1 MKKVLFLSAWAAMM
15 LGAVSCSNDME
26 PELTNGTV
34 QFKVEL
40 PGAIDSRAII
50 SDGTTATK
58 LDVACYDADGNKLA
72 VEPTVKTDFVNRE
85 ATVTYKLVKGQ
96 KYQFAFFA
104 HADGAPYTFNAGSK
118 LSDCNFTVDY
128 TTENKVNCNDEKR
141 DAFFGVLEDYEV
153 TAEVTEVKLHRP
165 FAQLNFG
172 TDDLTAAQ
180 TVGFDPNQSQVVVSK
195 VGTTFNLSTGK
206 TSGEKENV
214 TFALAALPANPAT
227 LTVGGTAYAWM
238 AMNYFLA
245 PADDAIIEATMTAKK
260 DSKTAVVPV
269 SNVPVKKNH
278 RTNIIGSLFTED
290 ANIKVIIEPAF
301 EEPDNNVNY
310 PQADKW
316 DGSVAD
322 PVVDGDNVTINS
334 AAQLAGLVANAR
346 NYNGKTITLTKD
358 IDLDNRDWSPIGAQ
372 DMGAYPGT
380 ALIGVKFDGGNHTI
394 YNLKCNA
401 TGKYATAGLIGSVT
415 GTCEFKNLTI
425 NGANVTSEHFAGAI
439 VAYMAEGTLTIDNCH
454 VINAT
459 VTSTPCLYA
468 NGNYDDGN
476 QAGGIAGNVGNAV
489 VTNCSAEGS
498 TIKAYRD
505 CGGIAGFLNIASNAQ
520 FAGNSVKNCTI
531 IADQSVNNTGYG
543 PKTFNA
549 RPLVGRYNNMGADE
563 TTNTISK
570 VIVKTIS
577 ITGEETTTNY

>member
-58 LDVACYDADGNKLA
+58 LDVACYDVEGNKLA
-72 VEPTVKTDFVNRE
+72 VEPTVKTDFTNRE

-104 HADGAPYTFNAGSK
+104 HADGAPYTFSAGTK
-118 LSDCNFTVDY
+118 LSECNFTVDY

-153 TAEVTEVKLHRP
+153 TAKVTEVTLHRP

-172 TDDLTAAQ
+172 TDDLAAAQ
-180 TVGFDPNQSQVVVSK
+180 TVGFDPDQSQVVVSK

-214 TFALAALPANPAT
+214 TFALAALPADPAT
-227 LTVGGTAYAWM
+227 LTVGGTTYAWM

-322 PVVDGDNVTINS
+322 PVVDGDNVTINN
-334 AAQLAGLVANAR
+334 AAQLAGLAR
-346 NYNGKTITLTKD
+346 DVNSGKNYAGKTVTLTAD
-358 IDLDNRDWSPIGAQ
+358 LNLDNKPWTPIGNLTS
-372 DMGAYPGT
+372 YPGQSFNGT
-380 ALIGVKFDGGNHTI
+380 FDGGNHTI
-394 YNLKCNA
+394 YNLKCDGDNA
-401 TGKYATAGLIGSVT
+401 GTYEVSGLFGSTV
-415 GTCEFKNLTI
+415 GPIRNLTVK
-425 NGANVTSEHFAGAI
+425 GAEITSNHYAAVI
-439 VAYMAEGTLTIDNCH
+439 VGYFSSNTPLIIENCH
-454 VINAT
+454 AINCN
-459 VTSTPCLYA
+459 VTSTPHIKD
-468 NGNYDDGN
+468 GSWDDGDKV
-476 QAGGIAGNVGNAV
+476 GGIIGYYDSSN
-489 VTNCSAEGS
+489 SY
-498 TIKAYRD
+498 TIKNCTVDNCTISAFRD
-505 CGGIAGFLNIASNAQ
+505 CGGIIGAGTWTTDISDNK
-520 FAGNSVKNCTI
+520 V
-531 IADQSVNNTGYG
+531 
-543 PKTFNA
+543 
-549 RPLVGRYNNMGADE
+549 
-563 TTNTISK
+563 TNTTITANQEGYAPYSK
-570 VIVKTIS
+570 DFNVGAICGRKMGGTELGANNIIENVTLKGIANNGTVTIF
-577 ITGEETTTNY
+577 

>member
-40 PGAIDSRAII
+40 PGAIDSRAI
-50 SDGTTATK
+50 SDGTTAKK

-72 VEPTVKTDFVNRE
+72 VEPTVKTDFTNRE

-96 KYQFAFFA
+96 KYKFAFFA
-104 HADGAPYTFNAGSK
+104 HADGAPYTFSAGTK
-118 LSDCNFTVDY
+118 LSECNFTVDY

-180 TVGFDPNQSQVVVSK
+180 TVGFDPDQSQVVVSK

-214 TFALAALPANPAT
+214 TFALAALPADPAT
-227 LTVGGTAYAWM
+227 LTVGGTTYAWM

-301 EEPDNNVNY
+301 EEPDLEPEQV
-310 PQADKW
+310 W
-316 DGSVAD
+316 DGKTRTEIQPINGVY
-322 PVVDGDNVTINS
+322 TINS
-334 AAQLAGLVANAR
+334 NEEMAYVFQDIATLSKATKVVINKDLNMGLKPF
-346 NYNGKTITLTKD
+346 NG
-358 IDLDNRDWSPIGAQ
+358 IGQ
-372 DMGAYPGT
+372 WEKPS
-380 ALIGVKFDGGNHTI
+380 N
-394 YNLKCNA
+394 
-401 TGKYATAGLIGSVT
+401 
-415 GTCEFKNLTI
+415 NLTI
-425 NGANVTSEHFAGAI
+425 DGQNHVIKGLVETLLPHYNTSSALEIKDLTITDSAIEYDLNSADFTHVGGFVGWIGENWTSVNITNCHLTNSSVKGSDQNGGIFGYATGSNKTMNVTDCSVENCEIWSKENCAPLCGNGTGGSGTLVVTNFKSLNNTVTSEKTGGPEKLRAGSVIAT
-439 VAYMAEGTLTIDNCH
+439 VSTGTVKFYNLTAEGN
-454 VINAT
+454 T
-459 VTSTPCLYA
+459 VK
-468 NGNYDDGN
+468 
-476 QAGGIAGNVGNAV
+476 AGGNVM
-489 VTNCSAEGS
+489 T
-498 TIKAYRD
+498 TIY
-505 CGGIAGFLNIASNAQ
+505 
-520 FAGNSVKNCTI
+520 
-531 IADQSVNNTGYG
+531 
-543 PKTFNA
+543 
-549 RPLVGRYNNMGADE
+549 GRYIGGSIYIDDE
-563 TTNTISK
+563 LLPK
-570 VIVKTIS
+570 P
-577 ITGEETTTNY
+577 